1 MRWSHDFLHENEA
14 GIEYYILLCIM
25 FAKSLSNLLKMGRNT
40 QFDHL
45 VTAADYEV
53 VT

>member
-1 MRWSHDFLHENEA
+1 
-14 GIEYYILLCIM
+14 
-25 FAKSLSNLLKMGRNT
+25 LSNLPKMGRNT

>member
-1 MRWSHDFLHENEA
+1 
-14 GIEYYILLCIM
+14 M
-25 FAKSLSNLLKMGRNT
+25 FNVCKSLSNLLKIGRNT

>member
-1 MRWSHDFLHENEA
+1 MKWSRDFLHENEA
-14 GIEYYILLCIM
+14 GIESVHITTFNVC
-25 FAKSLSNLLKMGRNT
+25 KSLSNLLKMGRIT

-53 VT
+53 TT

>member
-1 MRWSHDFLHENEA
+1 
-14 GIEYYILLCIM
+14 M
-25 FAKSLSNLLKMGRNT
+25 FNVGKSLSNLLKIGRNT
-40 QFDHL
+40 QFHHL